1 MFFIMGMSH
10 GEKQL
15 DYSKTVICGE
25 CGRYGRYEV
34 FMTYMYLSF
43 FFIPL
48 FKWNKHYYVRMSCC
62 GTIYELDPEIGG
74 RIARGENVEIDPED
88 MQKVNMSR
96 SSYYEQYRQSEA
108 YDQYEGRNDADG
120 KGTAEAGAETK
131 GTAKMLPGS
140 SNVRICPSCGYV
152 SPEDYEYCP
161 KCGRK
166 L

>member
-1 MFFIMGMSH
+1 MFFIMGMSQ

-62 GTIYELDPEIGG
+62 QTVYELDPEVGR
-74 RIARGENVEIDPED
+74 RIAAGENVEIDPRD
-88 MQKVNMSR
+88 MQKINTGHSA
-96 SSYYEQYRQSEA
+96 YYEQYRQSEA
-108 YDQYEGRNDADG
+108 YEHDDTRSGE
-120 KGTAEAGAETK
+120 TAAGAESL

-140 SNVRICPSCGYV
+140 SDIKVCPNCGYT
-152 SPEDYEYCP
+152 SPGDYEYCP